1 MLWTHWRVGGAG
13 DTKKTFYIP
22 RLNSTDKCP
31 YTISYS
37 IPSFDKNKHYKI
49 IELINSHH
57 WPGYVGCKDKYCV
70 LLHRG
75 PICTSLIRV
84 VQLSIL
90 KIEPTKNVV
99 FSDFA
104 PTDSIEVTIAK
115 RQWFMRHIW
124 AYKAGL
130 LFPWKEHCIIHG
142 YRDRMWSPINWQESD
157 TSNWY
162 SLLILK
168 FCWLNFDCCCKGTS
182 MVLSPTIN
190 SSHEQITEL

>member
-1 MLWTHWRVGGAG
+1 MSIR
-13 DTKKTFYIP
+13 
-22 RLNSTDKCP
+22 
-31 YTISYS
+31 TISYS

-49 IELINSHH
+49 IELINSHY

-124 AYKAGL
+124 AYKVGCCFHERNTVLSMDTETGCGL
-130 LFPWKEHCIIHG
+130 PSTCEKV
-142 YRDRMWSPINWQESD
+142 R
-157 TSNWY
+157 
-162 SLLILK
+162 LLIGKSCWFWNSIDWILAAVRALA
-168 FCWLNFDCCCKGTS
+168 WLNLFQGGSKYS
-182 MVLSPTIN
+182 
-190 SSHEQITEL
+190 